1 MSPPRAIADHINQEG
16 EDFVTTVS
24 GLPAHALLVHFIVIL
39 APLTAVLAITSAVWP
54 AARKRLVWLI
64 LGLAV
69 TTVVLTPLT
78 TGAGEWLEDQV
89 GRSPT
94 LHEHTELG
102 DTMIYF
108 AIAMLIVAALLA
120 LIHVREHRGKPLN
133 SAMSWALAAII
144 IVFSVATSVQVYRI
158 GDSGARA
165 TWSNVGSAKSG

>member
-1 MSPPRAIADHINQEG
+1 
-16 EDFVTTVS
+16 
-24 GLPAHALLVHFIVIL
+24 
-39 APLTAVLAITSAVWP
+39 
-54 AARKRLVWLI
+54 
-64 LGLAV
+64 
-69 TTVVLTPLT
+69 
-78 TGAGEWLEDQV
+78 
-89 GRSPT
+89 
-94 LHEHTELG
+94 
-102 DTMIYF
+102 MIYF